1 MRPTDVLKRT
11 CELLGSGEQAG
22 AAEFLRAEYPLPIPQ
37 TMRQGWPPA
46 RAMRIFVRDGF
57 ADRYSGTPL
66 VFPGTLRAL
75 SLLLPSEFP
84 YHRNWR
90 QSETHAAY
98 WELYPTID
106 HVLPLA
112 RGGSDDD
119 QNVVTTSMLRNSAKA
134 NWSVEELGWSVLP
147 IPVPP
152 SWDGLVAWFFEAY
165 DRFDVVHEHPS
176 TREWHKVAK
185 NAM

>member
-1 MRPTDVLKRT
+1 MLA
-11 CELLGSGEQAG
+11 SGEQTAAG
-22 AAEFLRAEYPLPIPQ
+22 EFLRAEYPLPVAQIS
-37 TMRQGWPPA
+37 RQAWPPS
-46 RAMRIFVRDGF
+46 RAMHIFVRDGF
-57 ADRYSGTPL
+57 ADRYSGMQL

-112 RGGSDDD
+112 RGGNDDD
-119 QNVVTTSMLRNSAKA
+119 ENVVTTSMLRNSAKA
-134 NWSVEELGWSVLP
+134 NWLVEELGWSVLP
-147 IPVPP
+147 IPVTR
-152 SWDGLVAWFFEAY
+152 SWDGLVPWFFEAY
-165 DRFDVVHEHPS
+165 ERFEVVREHPS
-176 TREWHKVAK
+176 AREWHKVAK
-185 NAM
+185 NAT